1 MLDDALGVLLS
12 VPRAGSRGSGRVLPV
27 CLRDRR
33 DRILGIDHPIGR
45 KAA

>member
-12 VPRAGSRGSGRVLPV
+12 VPRAGSRGSGRVLTV
-27 CLRDRR
+27 CLR